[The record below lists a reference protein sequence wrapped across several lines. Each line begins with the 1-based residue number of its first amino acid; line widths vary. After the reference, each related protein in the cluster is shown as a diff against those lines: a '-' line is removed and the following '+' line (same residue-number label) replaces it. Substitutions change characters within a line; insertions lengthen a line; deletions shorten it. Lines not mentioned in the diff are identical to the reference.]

1 MDLGKED
8 EWKWAVVV
16 NFGLQRDLVTKY
28 KEILL

>member
-1 MDLGKED
+1 MDLGKEG

-16 NFGLQRDLVTKY
+16 NFGLLRDLVTKY